1 MIDLGPLPTSG
12 PIKGD
17 SRTKFKTFFERK
29 KNYDIKNLS
38 NTPSIKQYNHLL
50 FCIVYQSIFH
60 LYKHFTY
67 WYYSLIFTWILKIV
81 VNVPVILNLCFSNC
95 CWNSCCNNDCWNS
108 CSNKGCWNKEQPRN
122 KCLFQ
127 QSLLKQLFQQWLLEQ
142 QFQQSLS

>member
-1 MIDLGPLPTSG
+1 MHGLIYVRKGYIPNLGPLGPLLHVEKFVVVVVGGWVCKPILVIDLGPLPTSG

-38 NTPSIKQYNHLL
+38 NTPSIKQCNYLL

-67 WYYSLIFTWILKIV
+67 
-81 VNVPVILNLCFSNC
+81 
-95 CWNSCCNNDCWNS
+95 
-108 CSNKGCWNKEQPRN
+108 
-122 KCLFQ
+122 
-127 QSLLKQLFQQWLLEQ
+127 
-142 QFQQSLS
+142 